1 MLTARKHCVIFI
13 LFTISLV
20 TCVEV
25 GATKNSAKSKFF
37 ENWREG
43 TILKKGKN
51 MNATSDQTASS
62 VHPSNAGNNYVGVAL
77 NIRNQS
83 PFRLAQPM
91 VYKYCGYE
99 VVNFSNMNIVKI
111 LTSWYQAE
119 PDDVNPGF
127 EEVFHI
133 HNKEKW
139 SVSTCGAI
147 AWQVGIQT

>member
-1 MLTARKHCVIFI
+1 MLTARKHCVISI

-20 TCVEV
+20 TCVV

-83 PFRLAQPM
+83 PFRLAQPT
-91 VYKYCGYE
+91 VYKDCGYE
-99 VVNFSNMNIVKI
+99 VVNFSNMNQINMINFLFTRMFTSLRMSI
-111 LTSWYQAE
+111 LVLKKFSTSTTRRNGRSALVE
-119 PDDVNPGF
+119 LLLGR
-127 EEVFHI
+127 
-133 HNKEKW
+133 
-139 SVSTCGAI
+139 
-147 AWQVGIQT
+147 

>member
-1 MLTARKHCVIFI
+1 MLTAKKHCVISI

-37 ENWREG
+37 ENWRED

-51 MNATSDQTASS
+51 INATSDQTASS

-83 PFRLAQPM
+83 PFRLAQPT
-91 VYKYCGYE
+91 VYKDCGYE
-99 VVNFSNMNIVKI
+99 VVNFSNMNQINMINFLFTRMFTSLRMSI
-111 LTSWYQAE
+111 LVLKKFSTSTTRRNGRSALVE
-119 PDDVNPGF
+119 LLLGR
-127 EEVFHI
+127 
-133 HNKEKW
+133 
-139 SVSTCGAI
+139 
-147 AWQVGIQT
+147 

>member
-1 MLTARKHCVIFI
+1 MLTARIHCVIFI
-13 LFTISLV
+13 FFTISLV

-83 PFRLAQPM
+83 PFRLAQPT
-91 VYKYCGYE
+91 VYKDCGYE
-99 VVNFSNMNIVKI
+99 VVNFSNMNQINMINFLFTRMFTSLRMSI
-111 LTSWYQAE
+111 LVLKKFSTSTTRRNGRSALVE
-119 PDDVNPGF
+119 LLLGR
-127 EEVFHI
+127 
-133 HNKEKW
+133 
-139 SVSTCGAI
+139 
-147 AWQVGIQT
+147 

>member
-1 MLTARKHCVIFI
+1 MLTARKHCVISI

-20 TCVEV
+20 TCVV

-83 PFRLAQPM
+83 PFRLAKPT

-99 VVNFSNMNIVKI
+99 VVNISNMNQINMINFLFTRMFTSLRMSI
-111 LTSWYQAE
+111 LVLKKFSTSTTRRNGRSALVE
-119 PDDVNPGF
+119 LLLGR
-127 EEVFHI
+127 
-133 HNKEKW
+133 
-139 SVSTCGAI
+139 
-147 AWQVGIQT
+147 

>member
-1 MLTARKHCVIFI
+1 MLTARKHCAISI

-20 TCVEV
+20 TCVV

-83 PFRLAQPM
+83 PFRLAKPT
-91 VYKYCGYE
+91 VYKDCGYE
-99 VVNFSNMNIVKI
+99 VVNFSNIYQINILNFLFPRMFTSLGMSI
-111 LTSWYQAE
+111 LVLKKFSTSTTRRNWRSALVE
-119 PDDVNPGF
+119 LLLGR
-127 EEVFHI
+127 
-133 HNKEKW
+133 
-139 SVSTCGAI
+139 
-147 AWQVGIQT
+147 

>member
-1 MLTARKHCVIFI
+1 MLTARKHCAISI

-20 TCVEV
+20 TCVV

-62 VHPSNAGNNYVGVAL
+62 VHPSNAGNKYVGVAL

-83 PFRLAQPM
+83 PFRLAQPT
-91 VYKYCGYE
+91 VYKDCGYE
-99 VVNFSNMNIVKI
+99 VVNFSNIYQINILNFLFPRMFTSLGMSI
-111 LTSWYQAE
+111 LVLKKFSTSTTRRNGRSALVE
-119 PDDVNPGF
+119 LLLGR
-127 EEVFHI
+127 
-133 HNKEKW
+133 
-139 SVSTCGAI
+139 
-147 AWQVGIQT
+147 

>member
-1 MLTARKHCVIFI
+1 MLTARKHCAISI

-20 TCVEV
+20 TCVV
-25 GATKNSAKSKFF
+25 GATKSSAKSKFF

-83 PFRLAQPM
+83 PFRLAQPT
-91 VYKYCGYE
+91 VYKDCGYE
-99 VVNFSNMNIVKI
+99 VVNFSNMNQINMINFLFTRMFTSLRMSI
-111 LTSWYQAE
+111 LVLKKFSTSTTRRNGRSALVE
-119 PDDVNPGF
+119 LLLGR
-127 EEVFHI
+127 
-133 HNKEKW
+133 
-139 SVSTCGAI
+139 
-147 AWQVGIQT
+147 

>member
-20 TCVEV
+20 TCVV

-83 PFRLAQPM
+83 PFRLAQPT
-91 VYKYCGYE
+91 VYKDCGYE
-99 VVNFSNMNIVKI
+99 VVNFSNMNQINMINFLFTRMFTSLRMSI
-111 LTSWYQAE
+111 LVLKKFSTSTTRRNGRSALVE
-119 PDDVNPGF
+119 LLLGR
-127 EEVFHI
+127 
-133 HNKEKW
+133 
-139 SVSTCGAI
+139 
-147 AWQVGIQT
+147 

>member
-1 MLTARKHCVIFI
+1 MPTARKHCAISI

-20 TCVEV
+20 TCVV

-51 MNATSDQTASS
+51 INATSDQTASS

-83 PFRLAQPM
+83 PFRLAQPT
-91 VYKYCGYE
+91 VYKDCGYE
-99 VVNFSNMNIVKI
+99 VGNFSNMNQINMINFLFTRMFTSLRMSI
-111 LTSWYQAE
+111 LVLKKFSTSTTRRNGRSALVE
-119 PDDVNPGF
+119 LLLGR
-127 EEVFHI
+127 
-133 HNKEKW
+133 
-139 SVSTCGAI
+139 
-147 AWQVGIQT
+147 

>member
-1 MLTARKHCVIFI
+1 MLTARKHCAISI

-20 TCVEV
+20 TCVV

-62 VHPSNAGNNYVGVAL
+62 VHPSNAGNKYVGVAL

-83 PFRLAQPM
+83 PFRLAQPT
-91 VYKYCGYE
+91 VYKDCGYE
-99 VVNFSNMNIVKI
+99 VVNFSNMNQINMINFLFTRMFTSLRMSI
-111 LTSWYQAE
+111 LVLKKFSTSTTRRNGRSALVE
-119 PDDVNPGF
+119 LLLGR
-127 EEVFHI
+127 
-133 HNKEKW
+133 
-139 SVSTCGAI
+139 
-147 AWQVGIQT
+147 

>member
-1 MLTARKHCVIFI
+1 MLTARKHCVISI

-37 ENWREG
+37 ENWRED

-83 PFRLAQPM
+83 PFRLAQPT
-91 VYKYCGYE
+91 VYKDCGYE
-99 VVNFSNMNIVKI
+99 VVNFSNIYQINILNFLFPRMFTSLGMSI
-111 LTSWYQAE
+111 LVLKKFSTSTTRRNGRSALVE
-119 PDDVNPGF
+119 LLLGR
-127 EEVFHI
+127 
-133 HNKEKW
+133 
-139 SVSTCGAI
+139 
-147 AWQVGIQT
+147 

>member
-1 MLTARKHCVIFI
+1 MLTARKHCVISI

-20 TCVEV
+20 TCVV

-83 PFRLAQPM
+83 PFRLAKPT
-91 VYKYCGYE
+91 VYKDCGYE
-99 VVNFSNMNIVKI
+99 VVNFSNMNQINMINFLFTRMFTSLRMSI
-111 LTSWYQAE
+111 LVLKKFSTSTTRRNGRSALVE
-119 PDDVNPGF
+119 LLLGR
-127 EEVFHI
+127 
-133 HNKEKW
+133 
-139 SVSTCGAI
+139 
-147 AWQVGIQT
+147 

>member
-1 MLTARKHCVIFI
+1 MLTARKHCVISI

-20 TCVEV
+20 TCVV

-37 ENWREG
+37 ENWRED

-83 PFRLAQPM
+83 PFRLAQPT
-91 VYKYCGYE
+91 VYKDCGYE
-99 VVNFSNMNIVKI
+99 VVNFSNIYQINILNFLFPRMFTSLGMSI
-111 LTSWYQAE
+111 LVLKKFSTSTTRRNGRSALVE
-119 PDDVNPGF
+119 LLLGR
-127 EEVFHI
+127 
-133 HNKEKW
+133 
-139 SVSTCGAI
+139 
-147 AWQVGIQT
+147 

>member
-1 MLTARKHCVIFI
+1 MLTARKHCAISI

-20 TCVEV
+20 TCVV

-91 VYKYCGYE
+91 VYKDCGYE
-99 VVNFSNMNIVKI
+99 VVNFSNIYQINILNFLFPRMFTSLGMSI
-111 LTSWYQAE
+111 LVLKKFSTSTTRRNGRSALVE
-119 PDDVNPGF
+119 LLLGR
-127 EEVFHI
+127 
-133 HNKEKW
+133 
-139 SVSTCGAI
+139 
-147 AWQVGIQT
+147 